1 MKEDLERLF
10 PEVATMAVERFAIHR
25 ETEHLYTKWIR
36 GEWAKKPMS
45 ARDRNVGRGVF
56 LAGDWTSKGT
66 IGMEA
71 AANSGIEAANHV
83 LQAEGFQPVS
93 FRDVPL

>member
-1 MKEDLERLF
+1 MIQLDLERLF
-10 PEVATMAVERFAIHR
+10 PEMVPRSIAIEAYAIHR
-25 ETEHLYTKWIR
+25 ETEQLYVR
-36 GEWAKKPMS
+36 WAKGQWSKKPTE
-45 ARDRNVGRGVF
+45 RDVGRGVF
-56 LAGDWTSKGT
+56 LAGDWTTKGT

-83 LQAEGFQPVS
+83 LVHAGMAPVR

>member
-1 MKEDLERLF
+1 MPFTAR
-10 PEVATMAVERFAIHR
+10 PSTS
-25 ETEHLYTKWIR
+25 TKWVK
-36 GEWAKKPMS
+36 GAWSKKPKE
-45 ARDRNVGRGVF
+45 RDVGQGVY
-56 LAGDWTSKGT
+56 LAGDWTTKGT

-83 LQAEGFQPVS
+83 LVSEGFDPIP